1 MRITTNSIG
10 NYTPNIQKPAVAKT
24 AIPKPSVAKSEIIK
38 TDTADLSG
46 VINKEEKKFF
56 AEMYPQQ
63 KKEVM
68 DYHFYKKS
76 GSMSGVS
83 VGSLLDRRG

>member
-46 VINKEEKKFF
+46 VINKEEKSFLPKCILNKR
-56 AEMYPQQ
+56 
-63 KKEVM
+63 KKLWIIIFIRKAVRCQE
-68 DYHFYKKS
+68 
-76 GSMSGVS
+76 
-83 VGSLLDRRG
+83 

>member
-10 NYTPNIQKPAVAKT
+10 NYTPNIQKPAVTKSAV
-24 AIPKPSVAKSEIIK
+24 PKSETLK
-38 TDTADLSG
+38 TDTANLSA
-46 VINKEEKKFF
+46 VINKEEKMFF

-63 KKEVM
+63 KNDVM